1 MHNASTLAGMAF
13 SQAGLGLNHAIAHQ
27 LGGQFHLPH
36 GLANALLLTA
46 VIRFNAGEPRA
57 AKRYARLARA
67 CRFCPPE
74 AGEQEAFQAL
84 LTAVETLKQQCAIPT
99 LKGALQEKYPLF
111 LSRIPAMVPAALAD
125 ATLRTNPRP
134 VDGAAIAQLLESLAM
149 SEAIVPL
156 SSIDAAEI
164 RERVRAAGVVG
175 AGGAGFPTH
184 IKLQARVDTVLVNA
198 AECEPM
204 LKVDQQLMAQQADR
218 LIRGLGY
225 AMTATGAREG
235 IIALKAK
242 YAPAIA
248 ALTPRLPEWA
258 RLHILPDVYPAGD
271 EVLTIWLATGRR
283 VPPAA
288 LPVSVGVVVNNV
300 QTVLNIAR
308 AVEQGYPVTR
318 RTLTVNG
325 AVARPLTLAVP
336 LGISLREVLDLA
348 GGATVDDP
356 GFINGGPMMG
366 SLITSLETP
375 VTKTTGGLLVLPGN
389 HPLIQ
394 RRRQDERTL
403 LAIARTVC
411 EQCRLCTDLCPRH
424 LIGHE
429 LSPHLLVRAVNY
441 RQAATP
447 SLLLSALTCSECN
460 VCESVAWPGGYFPHA
475 HQPSAET

>member
-1 MHNASTLAGMAF
+1 
-13 SQAGLGLNHAIAHQ
+13 
-27 LGGQFHLPH
+27 
-36 GLANALLLTA
+36 
-46 VIRFNAGEPRA
+46 
-57 AKRYARLARA
+57 
-67 CRFCPPE
+67 
-74 AGEQEAFQAL
+74 
-84 LTAVETLKQQCAIPT
+84 
-99 LKGALQEKYPLF
+99 
-111 LSRIPAMVPAALAD
+111 
-125 ATLRTNPRP
+125 
-134 VDGAAIAQLLESLAM
+134 M

-283 VPPAA
+283 IPPAA

-403 LAIARTVC
+403 LAIARTVW
-411 EQCRLCTDLCPRH
+411 
-424 LIGHE
+424 
-429 LSPHLLVRAVNY
+429 VRAVNY

-460 VCESVAWPGGYFPHA
+460 VCESVACPVGISPMRINRLLKRELRAKNLRYDGPLRPADEMAKHRLVPVKRLISKLGLDPWYQEAPLTAVEPEVACVTLPLRQHIGISAVPCVAPGERVTRGQVLADIPADALGAPVHA
-475 HQPSAET
+475 SIDGLVSAITEQAITLVRG